1 MWFSNMNSL
10 LLIVSLFLGL
20 GLSLL
25 FTHLLRSAA
34 VRLNLVDRPDG
45 RRKVQTKPV
54 PVAGGVAVLLSVT
67 ITLLLVWLWSTP
79 ENKLLW
85 GEGKRLAV
93 LLLAGTAICF
103 LGVVDDFGRLRGR
116 HKLLGQVLVA
126 SAVALSDVWVDTVY
140 LFSWKIDLGLLSFPF
155 TVFLL
160 LGAINSLN
168 LLDGMDGLLGSVGG
182 IICLTLAAMAWLNGS
197 LATVCI
203 TLALAGA
210 LLGFLRYNFPP
221 ASVYL
226 GDGGSMLIGLLVGV
240 LAIESSLKSAA
251 TVALAAPLGLL
262 TIPIFDTTA
271 AILRRKL
278 TGRSIYST
286 DRGHIHHCLLRHGW
300 GTRRTLL
307 LVSGFCLLA
316 AGGALASLIFKMDVL
331 ALLSAV
337 GVVAIL
343 VAGRLFGHAELALVA
358 KRTAALLSSLVR
370 FPAGGNAR
378 EYEIRLQG
386 SVEWGSL
393 WAAVNSYGEEL
404 NLCTVRLDINAPAL
418 HENYHARWDRAN
430 SPADTEAEGLWRTEI
445 PLTVRGQVVGR
456 IQVTGQH
463 DGTPIWEKVAALAR
477 IGEDFEKKAAL
488 LTSQSAE
495 PLPHRVLPVPHLA
508 RLETVR
514 PVGVAEQN

>member
-1 MWFSNMNSL
+1 MIM
-10 LLIVSLFLGL
+10 LLIVTLFLSL

-25 FTHLLRSAA
+25 LTHLLRVAA

-45 RRKVQTKPV
+45 RRKVQTKPI
-54 PVAGGVAVLLSVT
+54 PVAGGIAVLLSVT
-67 ITLLLVWLWSTP
+67 ITLLLVWLWNTP
-79 ENKLLW
+79 EPNPLQ
-85 GEGKRLAV
+85 GEANRLVV
-93 LLLAGTAICF
+93 LLLAGSAICF

-126 SAVALSDVWVDTVY
+126 SAVALSDVQVRQVQ
-140 LFSWKIDLGLLSFPF
+140 LFGLEPLHLGPLSFPF

-168 LLDGMDGLLGSVGG
+168 LLDGMDGLLGTVGL
-182 IICLTLAAMAWLNGS
+182 IICLTLAAVAWHNES
-197 LATVCI
+197 FATVCV

-226 GDGGSMLIGLLVGV
+226 GDGGSMLIGLVVGV
-240 LAIESSLKSAA
+240 LAIQSSLKTS
-251 TVALAAPLGLL
+251 VAVLQLAAPLSLL

-271 AILRRKL
+271 AIVRRTL

-307 LVSGFCLLA
+307 LVSGFCLLT
-316 AGGALASLIFKMDVL
+316 AGGALASLFFNNEVL

-343 VAGRLFGHAELALVA
+343 VAGRMFGHAEFALVA
-358 KRTAALLSSLVR
+358 KRTAALVSSLVR
-370 FPAGGNAR
+370 FPAGVNAR

-393 WAAVNSYGEEL
+393 WAAVNAYGEEL

-418 HENYHARWDRAN
+418 HENYHARWDRAT
-430 SPADTEAEGLWRTEI
+430 PPLDTEAEGLWRTEI

-456 IQVTGQH
+456 IQVTGQN
-463 DGTPIWEKVAALAR
+463 DGMPIWEKVATLAR
-477 IGEDFEKKAAL
+477 IGEDFEKKAAQ

-495 PLPHRVLPVPHLA
+495 RPAHRVLPVPHLTG
-508 RLETVR
+508 LDVVR